1 MKILADENMPYVEH
15 LLTPLNATVEF
26 KAGRNISNNDLQNT
40 DVLLVRSVTNVN
52 AQLLKNTPVKF
63 VGTATIGVD
72 HIDLDYCK
80 QNNIKV
86 VSSPGCNADAVAD
99 YVICALLSQN
109 VDIQNKNV
117 GVLGLGNVGTK
128 VAKRLLS
135 LGANVIGFDP
145 FKNTHD
151 ITLASLRDVLAQDII
166 CCHAPKTLT
175 GEFPTFH
182 MLGEDQI
189 NQIKPNSILLNAGR
203 GEVIDQS
210 ALLER
215 MQQKN
220 DLTLLMDVWENEPSI
235 NVDLIPFCK
244 ISTGHIAGYSQRGK
258 VNGSS
263 MVIQALFDF
272 LNKQN
277 EFKTLDVLQQKDI
290 SNQNVD
296 LKTFCQNM
304 YNIKQDDQ
312 NFRTSQASKDSAK
325 RAVMFDQYR
334 KTYPTRDEFIQYH
347 TKNTQLIK
355 AGLTKV

>member
-15 LLTPLNATVEF
+15 LLAPLNASVQF
-26 KAGRNISNNDLQNT
+26 KAGRNISNDDLQNT

-52 AQLLKNTPVKF
+52 ATLLNNTPVKF

-72 HIDLDYCK
+72 HIDLQYCK

-86 VSSPGCNADAVAD
+86 VSSPGCNAEAVAD

-109 VDIQNKNV
+109 IDIQNKNV
-117 GVLGLGNVGTK
+117 GIVGLGNVGTK

-135 LGANVIGFDP
+135 LEANVIGYDP
-145 FKNTHD
+145 FKEKHD
-151 ITLASLRDVLAQDII
+151 ISLVSLEEVLAQDII

-175 GEFPTFH
+175 GEFSTFH
-182 MLGEDQI
+182 MLGKKQI
-189 NQIKPNSILLNAGR
+189 NQIKPGSILLNAGR

-210 ALLER
+210 ALLKR

-220 DLTLLMDVWENEPSI
+220 DLTLLMDVWENEPQI
-235 NVDLIPFCK
+235 NIDLMPYCK
-244 ISTGHIAGYSQRGK
+244 IATGHIAGYSQRGK

-263 MVIQALFDF
+263 MVMQALFKF

-277 EFKTLDVLQQKDI
+277 EFKELDVLEQKDI
-290 SNQNVD
+290 RKQNID

-304 YNIKQDDQ
+304 YNIHQDDQ
-312 NFRTSQASKDSAK
+312 NFRDSQSSKDSTT

-347 TKNTQLIK
+347 SNDSQLIK
-355 AGLTKV
+355 AGLSKA